1 MPAASPTPHTHTHQT
16 HTQSHTHTT
25 HTPDIHTH
33 TTHAV
38 THTHDTHTP
47 DTHSHTHTHHRPGPC
62 PQCLPH
68 HTHTHTHTLQYTLV
82 FLGKGLI
89 PAKNA
94 NQGFSKGRPGDTE
107 QNRAGLPVWQ
117 WSWAPP
123 WHLGQPLEAWA
134 AGISPAT
141 RSYRQP
147 LHLPWCPPKYPCLCV
162 PRPREGQETLV
173 ESVSLKRK
181 G

>member
-1 MPAASPTPHTHTHQT
+1 MFKERGVAMALSRQGQPAWRSIQMRPGPCPQRPPHHTHTHTRHTHTHQT
-16 HTQSHTHTT
+16 HTQ
-25 HTPDIHTH
+25 
-33 TTHAV
+33 
-38 THTHDTHTP
+38 
-47 DTHSHTHTHHRPGPC
+47 SHTHTHHRPGPC
-62 PQCLPH
+62 PQCLPR
-68 HTHTHTHTLQYTLV
+68 HTHTHTLQYTLV

-123 WHLGQPLEAWA
+123 WHSGQPLEAWA

-141 RSYRQP
+141 RSYR